1 MNLENKITKL
11 QNICKKQIKGSD
23 GSKAIQILKVR
34 TVKCIILS
42 QKKPVINM
50 TIDYRNLKKQKV
62 KLSSKR

>member
-42 QKKPVINM
+42 QKN
-50 TIDYRNLKKQKV
+50 Q
-62 KLSSKR
+62 